1 MQRPEDLELTYLAM
15 ESPGFAANPFVHFE
29 AARAQHPWLAKC
41 AYGYVIHGFHAI
53 KDLLIRDDIMRPDH
67 DGVVA
72 AMGAGDSQWGRFEI
86 ESILALSGMDHKRIR
101 DILAPMFTPRQANRN
116 RALMREVVNG
126 VLDQWAPRE
135 SFDFEEFASY
145 FPVAVMTAMIGAPLE
160 AIPGLRKS
168 MEDLGLSFSMDVN
181 HLPALEA
188 AVGRM
193 DSFVQSLVAE
203 RRQQGSDSSDPD
215 LLDTMLAANT
225 RGEISDRELYD
236 MLIFLFVAGYDT
248 SKNILTLAMYSLLE
262 HPEYYQRCAADHE
275 FCNAVI
281 EETFR
286 LNSPATIPRLL
297 LEDLDYEGVTLPRG
311 SMLFFPVGMSGRDP
325 RAWDDPD
332 TFNPD
337 REKSQEYRHMAFG
350 RGVHLC
356 LGQYIARAQLQE
368 GLHQI
373 ARRIRNPRLA
383 GEVGFRPFFG
393 VWGLRGLPISFEDA
407 GADANA
413 A

>member
-1 MQRPEDLELTYLAM
+1 MQAPEDLDLAYLAM
-15 ESPGFAANPFVHFE
+15 ETPEFSASPFAHF
-29 AARAQHPWLAKC
+29 AQARAQHPWLAKC
-41 AYGYVIHGFHAI
+41 AYGYVVHSFHAI
-53 KDLLIRDDIMRPDH
+53 KDLLIRDAVMRPDH

-72 AMGAGDSQWGRFEI
+72 AMGAGSTQWGRFEV
-86 ESILALSGMDHKRIR
+86 ESILALSGSDHKRVR
-101 DILAPMFTPRQANRN
+101 EVLAPMFTPRQANRN
-116 RALMREVVNG
+116 RALMREVVRG
-126 VLDQWAPRE
+126 VLDQWAPRGN
-135 SFDFEEFASY
+135 FDFEEFASY
-145 FPVAVMTAMIGAPLE
+145 FPVAVMAAMIGAPLD
-160 AIPGLRKS
+160 AIPALRKS

-193 DSFVQSLVAE
+193 DEFVQSLVAQ
-203 RRQQGSDSSDPD
+203 RRVSGPGDGVPD
-215 LLDTMLAANT
+215 LLDTMLEANG

-262 HPEYYQRCAADHE
+262 YPVYYRRCANDYD
-275 FCNAVI
+275 FCNDVI

-297 LEDLDYEGVTLPRG
+297 LEDLTYEGVTLPKDT
-311 SMLFFPVGMSGRDP
+311 MLFFANGMSGRDP
-325 RAWDDPD
+325 RAYDAPD
-332 TFNPD
+332 TFNPE
-337 REKSQEYRHMAFG
+337 REKNPEYRHMAFG

-368 GLHQI
+368 GLHLI

-393 VWGLRGLPISFEDA
+393 VWGLRGLPITFEDA
-407 GADANA
+407 GADASA